1 MTLGFDEKPNL
12 KNRAL
17 HIDQLT
23 DLELISAYQQNG
35 DKELVGLLFKRYMP
49 LVYGVCLKYLK
60 EREASRDMTMQV
72 FEKLLLR
79 LEDQEIVNFKSW
91 LHVLTKNECLM
102 LLRKQSSQNEKAQVL
117 NGTAFMELSIAEHPE
132 DEALDDDV
140 EKLGTCIDKL
150 NTEQQQCIKLF
161 YLDKKCY
168 QEVCDQTGYDMK
180 KVKSYLQNGRRNLKL
195 CIEKLRG
202 QEEQTY

>member
-1 MTLGFDEKPNL
+1 MKRRTLN
-12 KNRAL
+12 
-17 HIDQLT
+17 IDQIT
-23 DLELISAYQQNG
+23 DLELISAYKRSK
-35 DKELVGLLFKRYMP
+35 DKELVGLLFKRYTP

-60 EREASRDMTMQV
+60 ERESSKDMTMQV

-79 LEDQEIVNFKSW
+79 LEDQDIVNFKSW

-102 LLRKQSSQNEKAQVL
+102 LLRKQSSQSERAQIV
-117 NGTAFMELSIAEHPE
+117 NGTDFMELSIAAHHE
-132 DEALDDDV
+132 DEGLEEDV
-140 EKLGTCIDKL
+140 EKLGTCIDGL
-150 NTEQQQCIKLF
+150 NEEQQECIKLF

-168 QEVCDQTGYDMK
+168 QEVCDLTGYEMK

>member
-1 MTLGFDEKPNL
+1 MTLGFGEQPNL

-23 DLELISAYQQNG
+23 DLELLSAYQRNK

-49 LVYGVCLKYLK
+49 MIYGVCLKYLK
-60 EREASRDMTMQV
+60 EREASKDMTMQI
-72 FEKLLLR
+72 FEKLLSR
-79 LEDQEIVNFKSW
+79 LEGQEIVNFKSW

-102 LLRKQSSQNEKAQVL
+102 LLRKEASRNERAQMA

-132 DEALDDDV
+132 DEGLEEDI
-140 EKLGTCIDKL
+140 EKLDTCIDKL

-202 QEEQTY
+202 QEERTY

>member
-1 MTLGFDEKPNL
+1 MKRRTLN
-12 KNRAL
+12 
-17 HIDQLT
+17 IDQLT
-23 DLELISAYQQNG
+23 DLELISTYQRNK

-60 EREASRDMTMQV
+60 EREAAKDMTMQV

-79 LEDQEIVNFKSW
+79 LEDQEIKNFKSW

-102 LLRKQSSQNEKAQVL
+102 LLRKQSSQNEKAQIV
-117 NGTAFMELSIAEHPE
+117 NGTDFMELSIATHHE
-132 DEALDDDV
+132 DEALDEDV
-140 EKLGTCIDKL
+140 EKLGTCIDRL
-150 NTEQQQCIKLF
+150 NEEQQQCIKLF